1 MTTKTNQKI
10 NQSNVVLSEGFLS
23 LITQDGKAE
32 TASKKKRG
40 ELITKAMNDG
50 IDFTSKTMS
59 KEQIGEVKNLIALRF
74 PKDAQA
80 ILKMGAKEANGAIA
94 ADHDGA
100 RFNSQNRPM
109 DWSFWT
115 NKQKRILSDLA
126 NAVVTRKVKV
136 ARIKAGGNSTRG
148 IVERLS
154 IECNK
159 LFNAVIAADVDTL
172 PDDFDT
178 MEVIA
183 GFKTVAKNSGF
194 QLVKKSKK

>member
-159 LFNAVIAADVDTL
+159 LFNAVIEADVDTPVSYTHL
-172 PDDFDT
+172 RAHET
-178 MEVIA
+178 
-183 GFKTVAKNSGF
+183 
-194 QLVKKSKK
+194 